1 MIYNR
6 TTWEN
11 SPSTNTPINAQN
23 LNKIEQGITDAATEL
38 NGLQPHLSNVG
49 IEIDEDY
56 KVNVLHSKNL
66 LPNNSSTT
74 TTNGITF
81 TKNSDGSITINGTS
95 TARADLYVFGGAT
108 DNGNYFKIKKGTY
121 SFDRS
126 NLTDGRMFFAF
137 REKTVGTKY
146 ETLTNNGAIETM
158 ATQDCYFYGVMI
170 GVESG
175 YTINNLTIYPMLNE
189 GSEALPY
196 EPYMQNQ
203 IVVDNEKYSDTL
215 NVGSL
220 VDGKSGV
227 NLIHSRN
234 LFNASIQAYSYA
246 SGATYSVASDGLI
259 TQSATDSSNW
269 NINQKRVFY
278 LDEGTYTFS
287 LNVKSGSVGN
297 IQLRNLTDNT
307 DVISISTNRPVTFTL
322 NGRKAL
328 GLKTYGNSA
337 TYPVSYYVMLNKGS
351 NALDYEPY
359 NILNQIVVDGET
371 FTETIKIDNEVDDKR
386 RINVIHSRNLFDKN
400 NVNVLN
406 AYFVDGTNNIT
417 ADTSGNNKTIYI
429 PCKPNTTYTIQ
440 KTASPSNRAIGYTTT
455 TPAVGVAVQGAINIS
470 ANTTTGSITTGN
482 NAQYLVMRVWSSSQD
497 TITYDQMIASVQI
510 EEGSTA
516 TTYKS
521 FTTNEINIDN
531 EKFADTLKVGTDVD
545 NRSRVNFIRQVNNI
559 LPKGTIYTLTDGSIS
574 LNFKVPKAN
583 TQYTMKTNLPATD
596 GLALV
601 FFGSGADA
609 QVNSATNGVWVGS
622 PRTMT
627 SDANGYVT
635 IAFRYLSGYSSI
647 KLGDYWYTLAEGTLG
662 VDYIVPSINVDGE
675 EIYSKGVTLYNGG
688 TTGSDLSSPISFSDS
703 LANYERIEIYYG
715 TSRPYY
721 ISTFYSNYGQHQYF
735 EPSLQFY
742 YLNNADSSFYIYI
755 TLLTISQSA
764 MELHS
769 SRGSRTVTIS
779 SNGTITNTKSTTSS
793 PIKIYKVIGYK

>member
-11 SPSTNTPINAQN
+11 SPSTSTPINAQN
-23 LNKIEQGITDAATEL
+23 LNKIEQGISDAATEL

-56 KVNVLHSKNL
+56 KVNVLHSRNL

-137 REKTVGTKY
+137 REKTAGTKY

-220 VDGKSGV
+220 VDGKSRV
-227 NLIHSRN
+227 NFIHSRN
-234 LFNASIQAYSYA
+234 LFDASIQAGTYGS
-246 SGATYSVASDGLI
+246 ATYSVASDGLI
-259 TQSATDSSNW
+259 TQSATDSSSMPASD
-269 NINQKRVFY
+269 KRNFK
-278 LDEGTYTFS
+278 LKKGTYTAS
-287 LNVKSGSVGN
+287 IIGKPSNVNFQMRN
-297 IQLRNLTDNT
+297 ITTSSNVFEGVNN
-307 DVISISTNRPVTFTL
+307 SYTFTL
-322 NGRKAL
+322 TDDSYVAIKCWSA
-328 GLKTYGNSA
+328 SA
-337 TYPVSYYVMLNKGS
+337 TYPINYYIMLVEGS
-351 NALDYEPY
+351 RALDYEPY
-359 NILNQIVVDGET
+359 NISNQIVVDGET
-371 FTETIKIDNEVDDKR
+371 FSETIKIGNEVDGKSR
-386 RINVIHSRNLFDKN
+386 VNIIHSRNLFNKN
-400 NVNVLN
+400 SVNALN

-470 ANTTTGSITTGN
+470 ANTTTGHITTGN
-482 NAQYLVMRVWSSSQD
+482 NAQYLVIRVWSSSQD

-510 EEGSTA
+510 EEGTTA
-516 TTYKS
+516 TPYKP

-531 EKFADTLKVGTDVD
+531 ETFTDTLKVGTDVD
-545 NRSRVNFIRQVNNI
+545 NRSRVNIIRQVNNI
-559 LPKGTIYTLTDGSIS
+559 LPKGTIYTLTDGSVS

-583 TQYTMKTNLPATD
+583 TQYTMKTNLPETD